1 MDILVSSNLERM
13 LYYLTDGDCEAVA
26 GYMADLAQKGYYT
39 ISNDLLAKLRQTFDC
54 GFATDDETRQ
64 TIRGAWEKDHVLID
78 THTAVALHV
87 LRRFAPEG
95 RQRVCL
101 STASPY
107 KFSADVLSAL
117 GTDVS
122 GLDGF
127 ACMDR
132 LQALTGVAAPA
143 QLSGLRDAPV
153 LHADVCDMDGMTA
166 FVEGSCN
173 RVFA

>member
-1 MDILVSSNLERM
+1 MTRPARPSATPGRRTTSSSTPTPPSRVT
-13 LYYLTDGDCEAVA
+13 YLTG
-26 GYMADLAQKGYYT
+26 
-39 ISNDLLAKLRQTFDC
+39 S
-54 GFATDDETRQ
+54 
-64 TIRGAWEKDHVLID
+64 
-78 THTAVALHV
+78 
-87 LRRFAPEG
+87 RR
-95 RQRVCL
+95 
-101 STASPY
+101 Y
-107 KFSADVLSAL
+107 KFSADVLAAL

-153 LHADVCDMDGMTA
+153 LHTDVCDMDGMTA

>member
-1 MDILVSSNLERM
+1 M
-13 LYYLTDGDCEAVA
+13 
-26 GYMADLAQKGYYT
+26 
-39 ISNDLLAKLRQTFDC
+39 
-54 GFATDDETRQ
+54 
-64 TIRGAWEKDHVLID
+64 
-78 THTAVALHV
+78 
-87 LRRFAPEG
+87 
-95 RQRVCL
+95 CL

-132 LQALTGVAAPA
+132 LQSLTGVAAPA

-153 LHADVCDMDGMTA
+153 LHTDVCDMDGMEA